1 MQRLAEEVL
10 AEQHGPIGI
19 TVNLAEGQS
28 WSKILSGRGLAET
41 ARKRLTRAAQGIVA
55 EALEKR
61 EMDMGAQTA
70 TIDTDEI
77 ALLQAQLETAKE
89 GELLLLCCYCWCC
102 ALPPPSTTP

>member
-1 MQRLAEEVL
+1 M
-10 AEQHGPIGI
+10 
-19 TVNLAEGQS
+19 
-28 WSKILSGRGLAET
+28 
-41 ARKRLTRAAQGIVA
+41 TRAAQGIVA

-89 GELLLLCCYCWCC
+89 GELLLLCCCCWCC